1 MPEPKRDADQ
11 AVREA
16 AYRLWEREGRPD
28 GKADDHWRRAM
39 IEWGRQERG
48 DDDALMDDEEKVMAG
63 RLNANIPA
71 LLTKDVPGG

>member
-1 MPEPKRDADQ
+1 MPEPERDAEQ

-39 IEWGRQERG
+39 IELGTQERE

-63 RLNANIPA
+63 RSNANIPA